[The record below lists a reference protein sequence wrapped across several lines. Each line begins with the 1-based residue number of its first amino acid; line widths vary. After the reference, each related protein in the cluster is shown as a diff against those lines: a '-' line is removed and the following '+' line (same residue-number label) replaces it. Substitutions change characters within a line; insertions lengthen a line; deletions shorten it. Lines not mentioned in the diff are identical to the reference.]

1 MTGKKIVVDRK
12 FVLPKNFWPNIF
24 DERNNIKNSNLK
36 NTLAVKSLCLK
47 IQSVGLAVL
56 RPLFK
61 TALYGRYA
69 QVNRQGPQP
78 IKVLRDYRN
87 FHSAMNLPINII
99 FRVPL

>member
-36 NTLAVKSLCLK
+36 NTLAVNSLCLK

-69 QVNRQGPQP
+69 QVNRQGP
-78 IKVLRDYRN
+78 
-87 FHSAMNLPINII
+87 
-99 FRVPL
+99 